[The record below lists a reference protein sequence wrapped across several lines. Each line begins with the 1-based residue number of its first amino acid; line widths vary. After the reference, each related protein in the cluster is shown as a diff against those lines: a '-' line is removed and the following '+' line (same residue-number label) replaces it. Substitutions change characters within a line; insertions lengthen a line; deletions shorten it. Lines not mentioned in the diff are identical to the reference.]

1 MGWFNKRTQSAITN
15 PVRGQLQVVACS
27 PFPDVAGEVIHSPKC
42 EIDGVITG
50 ERLVPSA
57 VHFSG
62 YGVPKPKWPRPGM
75 VLPVTV
81 DLADPKQFR
90 IEWDQVPTG
99 REAAEKLAER
109 LRNEQVKAFSNESL
123 PRTRSGINA
132 GSHAEDAWK
141 QKLEP
146 DPSGDHA
153 FPHIWREVKYA
164 ETSPAL
170 VNGLTP
176 QQTELVLS
184 GAAAALGLVPTSA
197 KVLAAQEAGPSSAP
211 GGTWDI
217 TVSVTDPNGGAGWEA
232 VTRMSFSSPE
242 RRELRTAPGNELP
255 VLVDPDRHN
264 RIIVDVA
271 RLS

>member
-1 MGWFNKRTQSAITN
+1 MGWFSKSKRALITN

-27 PFPDVAGEVIHSPKC
+27 PFPDTGGEVILSPKC
-42 EIDGVITG
+42 EIDGVISA
-50 ERLVPSA
+50 ERLVPTA
-57 VHFSG
+57 VHYSG
-62 YGVPKPKWPRPGM
+62 HDVPKAKWPRPGM

-81 DLADPKQFR
+81 DIADPKQFR

-99 REAAEKLAER
+99 QEAAENLATR
-109 LRNEQVKAFSNESL
+109 LRAEHAKAFSSEVD
-123 PRTRSGINA
+123 A
-132 GSHAEDAWK
+132 GSREENASK
-141 QKLEP
+141 QKL
-146 DPSGDHA
+146 DTSGDDA
-153 FPHIWREVKYA
+153 FPRLWREVKYA
-164 ETSPAL
+164 EASPAL

-176 QQTELVLS
+176 QQTELALS

-217 TVSVTDPNGGAGWEA
+217 TVQVTDPNGGADWQA
-232 VTRMSFSSPE
+232 VTRMSFSSPQ
-242 RRELRTAPGNELP
+242 RREMRTATGNELP
-255 VLVDPDRHN
+255 VLTDPDNHS